1 MNCSAAYKSLGM
13 FYKILP
19 KLTDLQSFGIRLNFF
34 IKKSAARCAA
44 DKKSFSVKL
53 CGVSGMGRGSEGVDH
68 SESKARRFDPQRQGI
83 VIAARVGSFLG
94 DQHFMGRAVVG
105 TVAR

>member
-1 MNCSAAYKSLGM
+1 MNCSAPYKFLAM
-13 FYKILP
+13 FCQILP
-19 KLTDLQSFGIRLNFF
+19 KLTNLLSFGEVLAF
-34 IKKSAARCAA
+34 IKGSAARCAA